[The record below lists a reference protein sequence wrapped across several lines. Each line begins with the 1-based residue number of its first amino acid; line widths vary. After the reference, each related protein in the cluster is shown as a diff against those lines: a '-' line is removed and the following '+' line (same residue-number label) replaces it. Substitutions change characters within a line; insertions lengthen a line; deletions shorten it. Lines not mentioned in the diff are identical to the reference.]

1 MTNTPDK
8 FYQTLLL
15 VNNILV
21 RETTPEGLFSSLG
34 TTLQPLADSDRC
46 SLSIYDTASDTVQWF
61 AQAEGL
67 YITPM
72 DDKNNPLR
80 GPLAHTAIKTRQPYV
95 VKDLR
100 ELAESKAIQH
110 MLDAGLQSAIALP
123 LLSRSEAIGALVLSY
138 SRQLSDEDHKLILL
152 LEKIAVQV
160 SLAVDNMLA
169 HAKLKQM
176 NTELTNRVGSLLY
189 PEKSLYAEQ
198 RFFCH
203 CDAMH
208 QVLEQ
213 AVKLAHSDVPVLI
226 QGETGT
232 GKEFIAH
239 YIHQQSVRHG
249 NNFVKV
255 NCPALSSTLFESELF
270 GHAKGAFTGA
280 SSQRTGRF
288 EMAHKGS
295 IFLDEIGELEK
306 PLQAKLLQ
314 VLQDASFERVG
325 ESRSIHVDVRFIS
338 ATNADLASFMN
349 AGLFRRD
356 LYYRLG
362 ATLIHV
368 PPLRERPGEL
378 LPLLSHLV
386 TMFSKDMHCAPVEL
400 DAQASQIML
409 SYDWPGNVR
418 ELSNLVKRLLIMRSG
433 CVVSADFVASLLQE
447 RNTAPTAQSRL
458 FSLTPAPHAR
468 LSGMSPTPFEDQ
480 KLHTPERQ
488 SIEQAL
494 TMTNGVVSGKKG
506 AATLLGIPRSTL
518 LYKLHKYGLNPSQFI
533 RQSADL
539 HALHGHH
546 KENTEYS

>member
-1 MTNTPDK
+1 MTSTSDK

-34 TTLQPLADSDRC
+34 TTLQPLAGSDRC

-67 YITPM
+67 YITPI

-80 GPLAHTAIKTRQPYV
+80 GPLAHTAIKTRQPYI
-95 VKDLR
+95 VKDLSQ
-100 ELAESKAIQH
+100 LAESKAIQH
-110 MLDAGLQSAIALP
+110 MLDAGLRSAIALP

-138 SRQLSDEDHKLILL
+138 TRQLSDDDRNLMLL

-176 NTELTNRVGSLLY
+176 YTELANRVGSLLY
-189 PEKSLYAEQ
+189 PEKSLYTEQ

-203 CDAMH
+203 CAAMH

-213 AVKLAHSDVPVLI
+213 AVKLAGSDVPVLI
-226 QGETGT
+226 LGETGT

-239 YIHQQSVRHG
+239 YIHQQSARNG

-270 GHAKGAFTGA
+270 GHVKGAFTGA

-295 IFLDEIGELEK
+295 IFLDEIGDLEK

-314 VLQDASFERVG
+314 ILQDASFERVG

-338 ATNADLASFMN
+338 ATNADLGSAMSS
-349 AGLFRRD
+349 GLFRRD

-362 ATLIHV
+362 AAAIHI
-368 PPLRERPGEL
+368 PPLRNRPGEL
-378 LPLLSHLV
+378 LPLLQNLV
-386 TMFSKDMHCAPVEL
+386 NMFSKDMHCAPVEL
-400 DAQASQIML
+400 EEEANQLLL
-409 SYDWPGNVR
+409 SYHWPGNVR

-433 CVVSADFVASLLQE
+433 SVASADFVASLLQE
-447 RNTAPTAQSRL
+447 RSNPSSPSALLSHSPVKAVPTTGVAPSR
-458 FSLTPAPHAR
+458 
-468 LSGMSPTPFEDQ
+468 FEGQ
-480 KLHTPERQ
+480 KLQLVERQ
-488 SIEQAL
+488 IIEEAL

-506 AATLLGIPRSTL
+506 AATLLGVPRSTL
-518 LYKLHKYGLNPSQFI
+518 LYKLQKYGLSPSQFI
-533 RQSADL
+533 RQSTDL
-539 HALHGHH
+539 PALRGL
-546 KENTEYS
+546 